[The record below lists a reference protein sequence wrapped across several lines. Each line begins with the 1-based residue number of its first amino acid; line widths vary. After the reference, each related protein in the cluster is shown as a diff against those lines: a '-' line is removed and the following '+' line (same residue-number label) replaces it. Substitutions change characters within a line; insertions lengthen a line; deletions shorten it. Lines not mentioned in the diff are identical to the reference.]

1 MRKWRLGWI
10 TLILGWTLAH
20 ADDPL
25 DQLVSYDQPACTV
38 KQLLADLSRQT
49 GITLFAPSPIDAE
62 IVLVS
67 VQKMPLKTLME
78 HLATVTDGE
87 WFQQPNGSYHLVRPP
102 KLARERR
109 EQDDAQI
116 LAGLQRALRR
126 KELERM
132 FEPLTEAQVR
142 QTCEQ
147 IKSLM
152 QEIESQE
159 IPDPWDHPLIRSLE
173 EQVQQLDA
181 GQRLVMRLVR
191 QLDLRRL
198 LAIPV
203 GERRVFSN
211 VRGRYLEPLGFEVRS
226 LLEQYQREVRWVHQI
241 WTHPL
246 HGLDKERVEQFN
258 ERYRYVIEE
267 YNLRREPP
275 QVPLTRL
282 YLEVERGEP
291 DWFSFGVALVSE
303 DLKQGVQIYPGWW
316 LWFQEE
322 EPEEKESESD
332 SKPSPSEAS
341 QKPAVRVEW
350 SELSRQFIEAYR
362 AIERTAEPT
371 AFPDVLDPAK
381 VEPLSLVPT
390 DVLRTY
396 ARQRGKPL
404 VALVPDSLAWWLFAA
419 IRGTDNLQWYQRRF
433 QRGELQEQE
442 DVLLFKPRWSSY
454 RWGQRV
460 DRRALSRWMHQ
471 LHQRGYPKL
480 EDYLTLLQIYER
492 SGLEGGVFRVYQSL
506 ILPRDYIIVEYQDS
520 RLLNQL
526 SPKQLDY
533 LRAGGRL
540 TLRDLSPVQREQLL
554 RDIYFGHSSL
564 EQAFSA
570 SEKPT
575 APFEEWEQKTMDV
588 RLPHVFYPDGLPD
601 DLTIQI
607 GFTHPK
613 VFDPYESPTDITD
626 YQYAEE
632 IGVFIRRRVGV
643 WSGFQSVSGLARDIY
658 QSENLS
664 EEAASDEDYVRY
676 VREQVN
682 RYKTASL
689 MPVRRKP
696 FRLEV
701 RLASQ
706 HAVYL
711 PSGFFSYLYDFEP
724 LNDGKP
730 VTFDTLP
737 DELKAELEKRL
748 KRLKERRSAGST
760 GGN

>member
-1 MRKWRLGWI
+1 MRKRWLGWI
-10 TLILGWTLAH
+10 VLILGWTLAY

-116 LAGLQRALRR
+116 LQGLQRDLAKRAIEPMLQ
-126 KELERM
+126 
-132 FEPLTEAQVR
+132 PLTEAQVR

-147 IKSLM
+147 IKALM
-152 QEIESQE
+152 QEIESQD
-159 IPDPWDHPLIRSLE
+159 IHDPWDHPLIRSLE
-173 EQVQQLDA
+173 EQVKRLDA

-226 LLEQYQREVRWVHQI
+226 LLEQYQREARWVHQI

-246 HGLDKERVEQFN
+246 HGFDKERVEQFN
-258 ERYRYVIEE
+258 ERYRYVIED
-267 YNLRREPP
+267 YGLRRELL
-275 QVPLTRL
+275 QSPLTHL
-282 YLEVERGEP
+282 YLVVKRTWI
-291 DWFSFGVALVSE
+291 DRFSCRIVLVSE
-303 DLKQGVQIYPGWW
+303 DLKQGVEAGYWQIQ
-316 LWFQEE
+316 FSEE
-322 EPEEKESESD
+322 EPEKHD
-332 SKPSPSEAS
+332 PATGSKPSQLEAS

-381 VEPLSLVPT
+381 VEPLSLAPT

-396 ARQRGKPL
+396 ARQKGKPL
-404 VALVPDSLAWWLFAA
+404 IALVPDSLAWWLFAA

-433 QRGELQEQE
+433 QKGELQEQE

-460 DRRALSRWMHQ
+460 DRRALSRWLRQ

-480 EDYLTLLQIYER
+480 EDYLTWLQIYER
-492 SGLEGGVFRVYQSL
+492 SGPEIRVFHLYQSL
-506 ILPRDYIIVEYQDS
+506 ILPRDYIIVEYQNS

-588 RLPHVFYPDGLPD
+588 SLPHVFYPDGLPD
-601 DLTIQI
+601 DLTIQV
-607 GFTHPK
+607 GFTHRK

-626 YQYAEE
+626 YRYAEE
-632 IGVFIRRRVGV
+632 IGVFIMRRLGV
-643 WSGFQSVSGLARDIY
+643 WSGFQSVRDIAWNIY

-664 EEAASDEDYVRY
+664 EEAASDEHYVRY
-676 VREQVN
+676 LQEQVS

-701 RLASQ
+701 RLGRQ
-706 HAVYL
+706 HAIYL
-711 PSGFFSYLYDFEP
+711 PSGYFSRLYDFEP

-748 KRLKERRSAGST
+748 KQLKERRSPKSE
-760 GGN
+760 GGD